1 MINIILGS
9 KERWQEKEEISQS
22 TGRDQQL
29 PKAGDGREPGRRTA
43 QRACTDPGDVG
54 KIVDG
59 KNRYVGNVIRSGI
72 VTIDEIEE
80 LHERYN
86 RPALFEFERP
96 ANSQVGLNVRSP
108 AELVERGLHSVNHG
122 AIVGGISQPVYVYRR
137 GERKRAGALR
147 LGDGRELETSRYI
160 KSSR

>member
-1 MINIILGS
+1 VGPPRNLFDPNPQATHS
-9 KERWQEKEEISQS
+9 KSQVHTQLSGERNADGRTRTEEISQS

-54 KIVDG
+54 KIVNG

-86 RPALFEFERP
+86 RPALF
-96 ANSQVGLNVRSP
+96 
-108 AELVERGLHSVNHG
+108 
-122 AIVGGISQPVYVYRR
+122 
-137 GERKRAGALR
+137 
-147 LGDGRELETSRYI
+147 
-160 KSSR
+160 